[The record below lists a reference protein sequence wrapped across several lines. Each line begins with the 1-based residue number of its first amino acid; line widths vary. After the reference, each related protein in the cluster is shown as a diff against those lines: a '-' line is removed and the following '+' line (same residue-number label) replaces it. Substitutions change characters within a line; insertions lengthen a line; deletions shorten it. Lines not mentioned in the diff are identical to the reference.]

1 MMRRLNLYEVREE
14 ELDNGKVIEVTQ
26 PVVQEAERREMLT
39 ISTICSYVAK
49 SNYVPV
55 CEGR

>member
-1 MMRRLNLYEVREE
+1 MKVREE

-26 PVVQEAERREMLT
+26 PIVQEAERRKMLT
-39 ISTICSYVAK
+39 ISTICSYT
-49 SNYVPV
+49 YLLCT